1 VENKKALYIIQTK
14 SYKTNQPTTKM
25 TTAHRPTWKA
35 AVGRAQEG
43 GWSSGG
49 AISTQSSSRD
59 LASHTKLK
67 YRQGAQRAVGGDNSR
82 ALALQQSL
90 LKMKEEEEKAELS
103 AKRVVKMGRERLLL
117 EHEEKNEEEGRL
129 KLLQQTADVDEE
141 QIRAKYDDEDDDNDD
156 EEGGGKGGRRWSDLE
171 GGGDHNLQSDESDL
185 DASED
190 DDDDS
195 DLDDDSDEE
204 AALQAELAKIR
215 QERAAAK
222 AKEEAEAAAFEQAQM
237 EEAALTGNPLL
248 NNNSSA
254 AASSSG
260 RLKRRW
266 NDDVVFRN
274 QAKTEPD
281 QNKKRFINDTV
292 RNDFHKRFLDNFT
305 LLDGVHHTNYSF
317 SCPRHKYRKR
327 LAAMDRTN
335 CRFTHDSVGN
345 RLQVISPLTVF
356 V

>member
-1 VENKKALYIIQTK
+1 
-14 SYKTNQPTTKM
+14 M

-43 GWSSGG
+43 GWSAGG
-49 AISTQSSSRD
+49 AISTQSSARD

-67 YRQGAQRAVGGDNSR
+67 FRKGSQQLSDRAT
-82 ALALQQSL
+82 ALQESL
-90 LKMKEEEEKAELS
+90 LKMKEAEEKAEIS
-103 AKRVVKMGRERLLL
+103 ARRAVRMGREQLLL
-117 EHEEKNEEEGRL
+117 ENEEENEERGRL
-129 KLLQQTADVDEE
+129 KLLKQTADVDEE
-141 QIRAKYDDEDDDNDD
+141 KIRAKYDDEDDDDGNDD
-156 EEGGGKGGRRWSDLE
+156 GGGRWSDLDDD
-171 GGGDHNLQSDESDL
+171 GGGGVNNLESDESDL
-185 DASED
+185 DAS

-195 DLDDDSDEE
+195 DLDDDSDDEDEE

-222 AKEEAEAAAFEQAQM
+222 AKEEAEAAAMEQAQM

-248 NNNSSA
+248 NSGGE
-254 AASSSG
+254 SSSG

-292 RNDFHKRFLDNFT
+292 RNDFHKRFLNKFI
-305 LLDGVHHTNYSF
+305 
-317 SCPRHKYRKR
+317 R
-327 LAAMDRTN
+327 
-335 CRFTHDSVGN
+335 
-345 RLQVISPLTVF
+345 
-356 V
+356 

>member
-1 VENKKALYIIQTK
+1 
-14 SYKTNQPTTKM
+14 M

-67 YRQGAQRAVGGDNSR
+67 FRQGPQQVRPSDRVS
-82 ALALQQSL
+82 ALQQSL
-90 LKMKEEEEKAELS
+90 LKMKEEERKAELS
-103 AKRVVKMGRERLLL
+103 AKRAVKMGRERLLL
-117 EHEEKNEEEGRL
+117 ENEEKNEEEGRL
-129 KLLQQTADVDEE
+129 KLLKQTADVDEE

-156 EEGGGKGGRRWSDLE
+156 GGGAGRWSDLDDD
-171 GGGDHNLQSDESDL
+171 GGGGINNLQSDESDL
-185 DASED
+185 DAS
-190 DDDDS
+190 DDDS
-195 DLDDDSDEE
+195 DLDDDDDSDDEDEE

-222 AKEEAEAAAFEQAQM
+222 SKEEAEAAALEQAQM

-248 NNNSSA
+248 NNSGGGQS
-254 AASSSG
+254 ASSSFSG

-292 RNDFHKRFLDNFT
+292 RNDFHKRFLDKFI
-305 LLDGVHHTNYSF
+305 
-317 SCPRHKYRKR
+317 K
-327 LAAMDRTN
+327 
-335 CRFTHDSVGN
+335 
-345 RLQVISPLTVF
+345 
-356 V
+356 

>member
-1 VENKKALYIIQTK
+1 
-14 SYKTNQPTTKM
+14 M

-43 GWSSGG
+43 GWSAGG
-49 AISTQSSSRD
+49 AVSTQSSARD

-67 YRQGAQRAVGGDNSR
+67 FRKGSQQLSDRAT
-82 ALALQQSL
+82 ALQESL
-90 LKMKEEEEKAELS
+90 LKMKEAEEKAEIS
-103 AKRVVKMGRERLLL
+103 ARRAVRMGREQLLL
-117 EHEEKNEEEGRL
+117 ENEEENEERGRL
-129 KLLQQTADVDEE
+129 KLLKQTADVDEE
-141 QIRAKYDDEDDDNDD
+141 KIRAKYDDEDDDDGNDD
-156 EEGGGKGGRRWSDLE
+156 GGGRWSDLDDD
-171 GGGDHNLQSDESDL
+171 GGGGVNNLESDESDL
-185 DASED
+185 DAS

-195 DLDDDSDEE
+195 DLDDDSDDEDEE

-222 AKEEAEAAAFEQAQM
+222 AKEEAEAAAMEQAQM

-248 NNNSSA
+248 NSGGE
-254 AASSSG
+254 SSSG

-292 RNDFHKRFLDNFT
+292 RNDFHKRFLNKFI
-305 LLDGVHHTNYSF
+305 
-317 SCPRHKYRKR
+317 R
-327 LAAMDRTN
+327 
-335 CRFTHDSVGN
+335 
-345 RLQVISPLTVF
+345 
-356 V
+356 